1 MTFGEGK
8 NRMNESQHFR
18 TLGNMVARFTVHTH
32 AHTPSMSFSVLGR
45 SLKILC
51 ISAFFCL
58 NLDRNYVH
66 TNIQTKVRIMRYVI
80 ACTHTHTTQGRDM
93 QIQVHGLMQSN
104 TWAVLYTTT
113 TSSTGNTTDMTQ
125 PLQSRTEINE
135 GKAHDWLISR
145 VHISAI
151 ALRAVEREPWVPVH
165 QACVPGQAA
174 YLVRAI
180 VTPMGSWCG
189 RQSVQ

>member
-1 MTFGEGK
+1 MPSTIRLRPFSPRVCVCVCLRVCACVCACVCVCVCVVCVCVCVCVCAGEKGK
-8 NRMNESQHFR
+8 R
-18 TLGNMVARFTVHTH
+18 GFTHHTIG
-32 AHTPSMSFSVLGR
+32 A
-45 SLKILC
+45 
-51 ISAFFCL
+51 
-58 NLDRNYVH
+58 
-66 TNIQTKVRIMRYVI
+66 
-80 ACTHTHTTQGRDM
+80 HTHTTQGRDM

-135 GKAHDWLISR
+135 GKAHNWLISR